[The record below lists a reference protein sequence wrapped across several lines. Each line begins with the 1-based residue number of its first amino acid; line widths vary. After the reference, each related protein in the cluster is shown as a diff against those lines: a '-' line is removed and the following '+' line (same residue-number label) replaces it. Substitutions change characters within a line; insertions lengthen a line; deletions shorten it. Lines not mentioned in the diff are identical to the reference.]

1 MGSLDLSRRRNNT
14 STGWKQAARINCIV
28 LILMSATLMGS
39 LIAAVSQVGSIQRAL
54 FFYAGDCDNGNV
66 TQVNIALHLLINVV
80 STLVVINSPSR
91 DEVNIAHLKGSW
103 LGIGVPS
110 ARNVFHV
117 SKFKTLCWIVLLA
130 SSIPIHLLFN
140 SAIFETD
147 HRESDFHLTIGT
159 EEFINGGIF
168 YPPGASL
175 LPSGGGLLTPLVL
188 QSNYGNEINLT
199 DYASKGSDAVKNISA
214 TAVNAYNWKRLET
227 QDCKQEY
234 ISCAG
239 LKNHRSLALIVDKPG
254 GWVRDGTYESPIPNI
269 QTCLSLNRSPFLI
282 VLSEHRLTDRQ
293 QMWHFKSNQTK
304 LWDQYV
310 PSNESNHLFFD
321 AQCTMVAERTQ
332 GQPIGCLNNCMAA
345 LTGTQYHLYDPSIAN
360 FTVAVD
366 VSDWGYS
373 FFDSNAMSFLN
384 DSDGDYSSAL
394 QPGAFDLS
402 IQYCLAEPLDRICHI
417 ALSPALLMGT
427 TICVIVKSCT
437 AILVTIVLIRQKQT
451 PLVTPG
457 DAMASFIEK
466 PDTVTAGLCTF
477 GQGDVRRAL
486 KDKNAFLPSGPRR
499 WHPLQKRRAVAVP
512 ISVWVT
518 SYLLFVIAVIV
529 CASYYALAYDSSR
542 GLWGSFFESDQNVF
556 FQNPFTFLGG
566 VITANGLQL
575 LLSLWYLAYNNLF
588 TRLQMAREWALF
600 SEGYHPLRVTDPQGE
615 QYATYRLQLP
625 YKYSL
630 PLIAVSIFLHW
641 LLSNTI
647 YLFISTGG
655 YYGTSNFIS
664 GAKVDSSLPPNTAIA
679 VGYSL
684 YSLMTLLIASCVLI
698 LIPILPSLK
707 RLPPNMV
714 NIGNNSFA
722 LSAACHVSKLSH
734 AVKPPESAAARSS
747 TEPSRSPSREGSRAG
762 NIEMQQLVMT
772 RQSSSQQSLASER
785 LVDHQSQ
792 EDSDEQSLFRDLTR
806 SEIRWGVVR
815 MPPEWHSEYEREGV
829 VVEHLSF
836 GVRGDDVRDPVRRR
850 LYA

>member
-1 MGSLDLSRRRNNT
+1 MDDLVLLGQRKNT
-14 STGWKQAARINCIV
+14 STGWKKAAKINCIV
-28 LILMSATLMGS
+28 LVLMSATLMGS
-39 LIAAVSQVGSIQRAL
+39 LIAAASQVGGIQKAL

-80 STLVVINSPSR
+80 STLVLASSNFFMQVVNSPSR
-91 DEVNIAHLKGSW
+91 EEVNAAHLKGSW

-110 ARNVFHV
+110 ARNFFHV

-159 EEFINGGIF
+159 EEFVNGGTF

-175 LPSGGGLLTPLVL
+175 LPAGGSFLSPPGLE
-188 QSNYGNEINLT
+188 SDYGSEVNLT
-199 DYASKGSDAVKNISA
+199 DYTSRGTDIVKNISA
-214 TAVNAYNWKRLET
+214 TAINAYHWKRLET
-227 QDCKQEY
+227 KECKQEY
-234 ISCAG
+234 IDCGG
-239 LKNHRSLALIVDKPG
+239 LKNYRSLALIVDKPG
-254 GWVRDGTYESPIPNI
+254 GWVRD
-269 QTCLSLNRSPFLI
+269 
-282 VLSEHRLTDRQ
+282 
-293 QMWHFKSNQTK
+293 QMWHFGDYEPE

-321 AQCTMVAERTQ
+321 AQCTMVAERTA
-332 GQPIGCLNNCMAA
+332 GRPIQCSNNCMAA
-345 LTGTQYHLYDPSIAN
+345 LTGTQYHLYGPSIAN
-360 FTVAVD
+360 FSVD
-366 VSDWGYS
+366 IDVPDWKYS
-373 FFDSNAMSFLN
+373 FLDYDATSLLN
-384 DSDGDYSSAL
+384 STAYYSSAL
-394 QPGAFDLS
+394 QPGAMDLS
-402 IQYCLAEPLDRICHI
+402 IKYCLAEPLDRVCHI
-417 ALSPALLMGT
+417 ALSPTLLMGV

-437 AILVTIVLIRQKQT
+437 AVLVTIVSIRQKQT

-466 PDTVTAGLCTF
+466 PDPVTAGLCTF

-486 KDKNAFLPSGPRR
+486 KDKNSFLPSDPGR
-499 WHPLQKRRAVAVP
+499 WRPLQKRRAAAVP

-518 SYLLFVIAVIV
+518 SYLLFVVAVIV
-529 CASYYALAYDSSR
+529 CGSYYALAYDSSH

-556 FQNPFTFLGG
+556 FQNPYTFLAG

-664 GAKVDSSLPPNTAIA
+664 GAKVDPSLPPNTAIA

-684 YSLMTLLIASCVLI
+684 YSLMALLIASCVLI
-698 LIPILPSLK
+698 LIPILLSLK

-722 LSAACHVSKLSH
+722 LSAACHASKLSH
-734 AVKPPESAAARSS
+734 AVKSPKNVAAPGS
-747 TEPSRSPSREGSRAG
+747 TESPHFSRQEGVPSD
-762 NIEMQQLVMT
+762 IEMQQLVMT
-772 RQSSSQQSLASER
+772 HRSSSQQSLASER
-785 LVDHQSQ
+785 LVNHQGE
-792 EDSDEQSLFRDLTR
+792 EDGGEQSSFRRLAR
-806 SEIRWGVVR
+806 SKIRWGVIR
-815 MPPEWHSEYEREGV
+815 MPPEWYAEYEHEGV

-836 GVRGDDVRDPVRRR
+836 GVQEDDVRDPVRRR